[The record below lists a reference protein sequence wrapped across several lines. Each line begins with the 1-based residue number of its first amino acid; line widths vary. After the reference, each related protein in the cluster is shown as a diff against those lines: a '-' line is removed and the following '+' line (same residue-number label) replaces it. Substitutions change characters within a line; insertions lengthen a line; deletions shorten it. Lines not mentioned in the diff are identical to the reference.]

1 MQHIVLASGSEQDM
15 TLLLEQVQSNSDFEA
30 RTALGLDDVFLIFS
44 QSSQIF
50 SPEKL
55 THEKSW
61 LFCKTSII
69 EW

>member
-44 QSSQIF
+44 QLSDFISRD
-50 SPEKL
+50 EL
-55 THEKSW
+55 TQGKN
-61 LFCKTSII
+61 
-69 EW
+69 